1 MEQQVQLRLLL
12 NQKRILTQRYLF
24 YVEMFRLLQVAQLKS
39 LLQNLKNHDAVVG
52 TVELESP
59 KGYGRIVRVNNK
71 FSSIVEEKETT
82 PEQRQIR
89 EVNTGI
95 IAIQEN
101 VLRKYISLIKN
112 NNQKKEYYL
121 QISLKF

>member
-1 MEQQVQLRLLL
+1 M
-12 NQKRILTQRYLF
+12 
-24 YVEMFRLLQVAQLKS
+24 
-39 LLQNLKNHDAVVG
+39 VG

-82 PEQRQIR
+82 PDERQIR

-101 VLRKYISLIKN
+101 VLRKYISLIKTII
-112 NNQKKEYYL
+112 KKKNITL